1 MRIDAKDLSYRE
13 LNEQIRASADSEITV
28 DNAMGHRYIGNGI
41 SGKNIRI
48 NGTAGNGL
56 GAYLNG
62 GTIVAS
68 SNAQDATGDT
78 MNNGFIYIH
87 GSSGDATGYAMR
99 GGRIYIQGNTGYRTG
114 IHMKAY
120 KDQVP
125 VIVIGGLPGS
135 FLGEYQAGGI
145 IIVLG
150 LNANEAPVFH
160 FLGTGMHGGKIFLRV
175 DQIPQ
180 DLPAQVVARQATEED
195 LAEIK
200 PYVDEYSS
208 YFGVNGVFDKSFIVL
223 TPNTKNPYKQLYTH
237 V

>member
-1 MRIDAKDLSYRE
+1 MKIDAKDLSYKE
-13 LNEQIRASADSEITV
+13 LNEQIRASADTDITV

-41 SGKNIRI
+41 SGKSIMI

-62 GTIVAS
+62 GSIVTA

-78 MNNGFIYIH
+78 MNCGSIYIH
-87 GSSGDATGYAMR
+87 GSAGDATGYAMR
-99 GGRIYIQGNTGYRTG
+99 GGKIYIKGDTGYRTG

-125 VIVIGGLPGS
+125 VIIIGGLPGS

-150 LNANEAPVFH
+150 LNAKEAPVFH

-175 DQIPQ
+175 EELPQ
-180 DLPAQVVARQATEED
+180 NLPTQVVARRATEED
-195 LAEIK
+195 LEEIRS
-200 PYVDEYSS
+200 YVDEYAS
-208 YFGVNGVFDKSFIVL
+208 YFGVNGIFDKSFYVL